1 MPLTNF
7 QNKPATSN
15 QYHEGY
21 SKFEDTVIKI
31 YCSMVNSEGW
41 FNILTN
47 AQRLDQAVQAA
58 KDVLNRLEQEKITK

>member
-1 MPLTNF
+1 
-7 QNKPATSN
+7 
-15 QYHEGY
+15 
-21 SKFEDTVIKI
+21 
-31 YCSMVNSEGW
+31 MVNSEGW